1 MEHMR
6 VTALFLLLFV
16 SLSAFGSGIVIVHDD
31 HRWPGPDRRI
41 VPPRPRPP
49 TVVTRAIELD
59 RQRVTARIED
69 QVARTTIE
77 QVFHNPNSR
86 QVEGTFFFPVP
97 KGAQLDG
104 FTLEINGQRAEAEM
118 LDAGKAR
125 KIYEGIVRSLKDP
138 GLLEYADRDLYK
150 IRIFPFPARGKR
162 TITVSYTQVLIADSG
177 LIEYRAPLSVAK
189 HSGRPPKEVSL
200 EIDLKTKA
208 PLKSLWSATHEPDIE
223 QQNKSARI
231 TWSAT
236 NIKPDTDFQLYY
248 AAANTEFGASLLTHR
263 KDGEDG
269 YFLLLLS
276 PGNQAKKTETLPKD
290 VTFVLDTSGSM
301 SGNKL
306 EQAKKALAFCVE
318 NLNDN
323 DRFEVLRFA
332 TEVEPLFDGLKNAS
346 SKNRR
351 AAKEFIRALKPIGS
365 TAINDALQLALK
377 TRPKNSK
384 RPYVVIF
391 LTDGRPTI
399 GVTNERDIVAN
410 VAKDKSKLTRI
421 FCFGIG
427 TDVNTHLLDRITEQT
442 KAFSQYVLPEE
453 DLEVKLSRFFS
464 KIKDPVLADLKLNF
478 PGKVRATQTYPRN
491 LPDLFK
497 GDQLVVV
504 GRYRNQGKGDLTLQ
518 GALKG
523 KTVAHEFSLNFPKR
537 SARNTFIPRLWATR
551 RVGYLLDE
559 IRLRGERKELKDEI
573 TQLAREYGV
582 VTPYTAYLIVEDE
595 RRNQVTMNRRL
606 LPQLEADTAARREIT
621 TLYESLGRAKS
632 GDAGVANAQ
641 AASSLKTAK
650 TAGGA
655 RQQAVTQANRALRVS
670 SPAPT
675 APPRSFSTSR
685 PGVVTA
691 PVGPRAA
698 PKPSPAPPK
707 KSISTSR
714 TGGATIDQRVSDY
727 ATQNRRVAG
736 KTFYRN
742 GDRWL
747 DAEIRTLKQ
756 PKPIR
761 VEFGSDAYFN
771 LLRQDPAVAKW
782 LALGNRVSFVL
793 KGKLYEVH
801 ENP

>member
-1 MEHMR
+1 MR
-6 VTALFLLLFV
+6 VVNVFLLLLF
-16 SLSAFGSGIVIVHDD
+16 SMSAFGSGIVIVHDD

-41 VPPRPRPP
+41 IHPPRPRPP
-49 TVVTRAIELD
+49 AVVTRAIELE

-86 QVEGTFFFPVP
+86 QVEGTFLFPVP

-118 LDAGKAR
+118 LDSGKAR

-150 IRIFPFPARGKR
+150 IRIFPFPARGRR
-162 TITVSYTQVLIADSG
+162 TISVSYTQVLTADSG

-189 HSGRPPKEVSL
+189 HSGKPPKEVSL
-200 EIDLKTKA
+200 EVDLQTKA
-208 PLKSLWSATHEPDIE
+208 PLKSVWSATHEPKIE
-223 QQNKSARI
+223 QKARTARI
-231 TWSAT
+231 TWSAE
-236 NIKPDTDFQLYY
+236 NVKPESDFQLYY
-248 AAANTEFGASLLTHR
+248 AAANTDFGASLLTHR
-263 KDGEDG
+263 KDGEEG

-276 PGNQAKKTETLPKD
+276 PGNQAKKDETLPKD

-306 EQAKKALAFCVE
+306 EQAKKALGFCVE
-318 NLNDN
+318 NLNDQ

-332 TEVEPLFDGLKNAS
+332 TEVEPLFDGLKEADE
-346 SKNRR
+346 KNRR
-351 AAKEFIRALKPIGS
+351 RAKEFIRDLRPIGS

-377 TRPKNSK
+377 TRPQKSK

-410 VAKDKSKLTRI
+410 VAKDNSRLTRI

-464 KIKDPVLADLKLNF
+464 KIKDPVLADLKLKF
-478 PGKVRATQTYPRN
+478 PGKVRAAQTYPRN

-497 GDQLVVV
+497 GYQLVVV
-504 GRYRNQGKGDLTLQ
+504 GRYRNQGKGELVLQ

-523 KTVAHEFSLNFPKR
+523 KTVAHEFSFNFPKR
-537 SARNTFIPRLWATR
+537 SARNSFIPRLWATR

-559 IRLRGERKELKDEI
+559 MRLRGERKELKDEI
-573 TQLAREYGV
+573 TQLAREYGI

-606 LPQLEADTAARREIT
+606 LPQLENDAVARRELS
-621 TLYESLGRAKS
+621 TLYRSFGRAKS
-632 GDAGVANAQ
+632 GDAAVASSQ
-641 AASSLKTAK
+641 VTRSLKTAK
-650 TAGGA
+650 TSLGAQQEAVARGG
-655 RQQAVTQANRALRVS
+655 RALRAKQPSLNAPTPVAA
-670 SPAPT
+670 PAPRVMT
-675 APPRSFSTSR
+675 APNRTL
-685 PGVVTA
+685 A
-691 PVGPRAA
+691 PVVR
-698 PKPSPAPPK
+698 KPQLSAPPK
-707 KSISTSR
+707 KAVMRSR
-714 TGGATIDQRVSDY
+714 AVSVDERVSTY
-727 ATQNRRVAG
+727 SAQNRRVAG

-742 GDRWL
+742 GEHWL

-756 PKPIR
+756 PQPIR
-761 VEFGSDAYFN
+761 VKFGSDAYFQ
-771 LLRQDPAVAKW
+771 LLRQDPAIARW
-782 LALGNRVSFVL
+782 LALGNQVSFVW

-801 ENP
+801 DSQ